1 MILGIAVTVIATG
14 GWLIPVRRIA
24 ARGRWWITVP
34 TAGPWSLLRG
44 GRHGLLRLSVGLP
57 VGLRAVLRKL
67 LSARAA
73 VVAVA
78 PEHTAESTY
87 KAMA

>member
-34 TAGPWSLLRG
+34 TAWSLLGG

-67 LSARAA
+67 LSACAA